1 MEKLKDEFVFNY
13 DKKEIK
19 VKKLGEV
26 HCAIFG
32 TIAKPLIIEFKKD
45 GEIHNGK
52 ISTIEGKFLSW
63 LPSEAIEE
71 IDPIK
76 ALQSIQNLL
85 KTYNL

>member
-1 MEKLKDEFVFNY
+1 MEKLKDGFVFNF

-26 HCAIFG
+26 YCAIFG
-32 TIAKPLIIEFKKD
+32 TVAKPLFIEFKKD

-52 ISTIEGKFLSW
+52 ISTIDGKFLSW
-63 LPSEAIEE
+63 LPAEAIEE

-76 ALQSIQNLL
+76 ALQTIQNLL